1 MRSSQVRRG
10 IVAVGLFLTTTV
22 LLAACNLAPDDPGPG
37 ESPRAPVSGY
47 PSVRCPSSQLAG
59 GQPWWP
65 YVIFGALM
73 LILIVIGVVLATGP
87 KRRRPPAR
95 QNASGG
101 Y

>member
-47 PSVRCPSSQLAG
+47 PSVPPSSQLAG

-87 KRRRPPAR
+87 KRRRPPRKAKR
-95 QNASGG
+95 
-101 Y
+101 